1 MFRDPPTSLDENGV
15 VVTIWYRAPELLLMS
30 KHYTPAIGLSIS
42 PCPLPSLACLSLTCL
57 CVISSIADIWA
68 VGCMFGELLTCTPMF
83 RSKEAQHTSQRPPF
97 QEQQLMTIF
106 RALGTPHVPLYHAF
120 PRWEEA
126 SKWEEFPET
135 LSKAPLYCDFDP
147 VAMSLL
153 RALLE
158 YDPAKRLT
166 AEQALQ
172 HPYFRTQFS
181 TTKFV
186 AVLFAC
192 LFVCGLT
199 FCVFCSASFR
209 PQTRR
214 YTLSVLNT
222 SHSHHH
228 EPWSSSS
235 RHKPRCTSQWVLVNE
250 SCLFSLSLSLIVHQQ
265 QPT

>member
-1 MFRDPPTSLDENGV
+1 MYSL
-15 VVTIWYRAPELLLMS
+15 
-30 KHYTPAIGLSIS
+30 
-42 PCPLPSLACLSLTCL
+42 CSLTRHT
-57 CVISSIADIWA
+57 DIWA
-68 VGCMFGELLTCTPMF
+68 VGCMFGELLTGTPMF

-97 QEQQLMTIF
+97 QEQQLVTIF
-106 RALGTPHVPLYHAF
+106 RALGTPHVPLYRAF

-135 LSKAPLYCDFDP
+135 LSKTPPYCDFDP
-147 VAMSLL
+147 VAMNLL

-186 AVLFAC
+186 PSLFSSLLYC
-192 LFVCGLT
+192 LVSLF
-199 FCVFCSASFR
+199 VFCSASF
-209 PQTRR
+209 PAQTPHC
-214 YTLSVLNT
+214 TPNVPST
-222 SHSHHH
+222 SRSHRH

-235 RHKPRCTSQWVLVNE
+235 RHRHKRRCTSRWVLVNE
-250 SCLFSLSLSLIVHQQ
+250 WHFSSLCSSPTSSLYNKSRDFQKKGYIPLQCGVDACGGMEGAQ
-265 QPT
+265 